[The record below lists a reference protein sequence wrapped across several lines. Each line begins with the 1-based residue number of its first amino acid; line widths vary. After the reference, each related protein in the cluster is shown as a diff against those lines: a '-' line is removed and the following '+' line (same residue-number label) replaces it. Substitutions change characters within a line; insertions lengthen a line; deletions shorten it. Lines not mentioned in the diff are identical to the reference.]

1 MLNFALHEILVFF
14 LGQDIVHIKDFQ
26 VVGFFGARSNM
37 TS

>member
-1 MLNFALHEILVFF
+1 MLNFALHEILFF
-14 LGQDIVHIKDFQ
+14 IGQDIVHIKDFQ